1 MGARSAPQIKGWEG
15 PEAAQPSGSY
25 GTGRGD
31 FNTARIRGSAVEMLH
46 LHLNGGLEVCKS
58 PFPHR
63 GGLMVV

>member
-1 MGARSAPQIKGWEG
+1 MVTLTLL
-15 PEAAQPSGSY
+15 GSVVP
-25 GTGRGD
+25 G
-31 FNTARIRGSAVEMLH
+31 EMLH